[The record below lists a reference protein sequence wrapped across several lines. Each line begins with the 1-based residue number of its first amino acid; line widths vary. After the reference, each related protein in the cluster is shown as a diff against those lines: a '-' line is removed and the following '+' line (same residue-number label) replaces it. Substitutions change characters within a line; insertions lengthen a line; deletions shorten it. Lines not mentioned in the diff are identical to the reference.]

1 MGMRNGQTQV
11 ANHAPEGTS
20 GSDLSD
26 FENAFGGM
34 FEGNQQNEAAQERF
48 SQADADE
55 VEETEE
61 LEEASAPIEH
71 ERKLEHDPLDGI
83 EQKRLQAREKFKLQR
98 ENKDLKERLERL
110 ERGFQEKESK
120 PSGNPFK
127 GLKPDDIVQQAL
139 AAMESDGYSEEEAK
153 KEMKTMSPEEIIAKA
168 KEELRRELQEE
179 RQKEV
184 EKSSESQAV
193 DNFKRK
199 IEQFTT
205 QAAEAYP
212 LVGALGGIDHVYS
225 MIESDYMNNENEFGT
240 EYAMENML
248 SIEAATKK
256 VNQMLAQEVKNA
268 LKSNHMRKFILAAI
282 KEDGGKNE
290 SSDQSDEFNQ
300 LEESIGTLTNSVHK
314 RVTDP
319 RDIRTMTDDEALEQ
333 SFAYLS
339 N

>member
-1 MGMRNGQTQV
+1 
-11 ANHAPEGTS
+11 
-20 GSDLSD
+20 
-26 FENAFGGM
+26 
-34 FEGNQQNEAAQERF
+34 
-48 SQADADE
+48 
-55 VEETEE
+55 
-61 LEEASAPIEH
+61 
-71 ERKLEHDPLDGI
+71 
-83 EQKRLQAREKFKLQR
+83 
-98 ENKDLKERLERL
+98 
-110 ERGFQEKESK
+110 
-120 PSGNPFK
+120 
-127 GLKPDDIVQQAL
+127 
-139 AAMESDGYSEEEAK
+139 
-153 KEMKTMSPEEIIAKA
+153 MKTMTPDEIIAKA
-168 KEELRRELQEE
+168 KEELRREMQEE
-179 RQKEV
+179 RQREV
-184 EKSSESQAV
+184 EKSSEGQAV
-193 DNFKRK
+193 DSFKRK

-205 QAAEAYP
+205 NQAETYP

-225 MIESDYMNNENEFGT
+225 MIESDYEKNESEFGT

-282 KEDGGKNE
+282 KEDGGRNE
-290 SSDQSDEFNQ
+290 SSNQSDEFNQ